1 MNNQE
6 AQASALI
13 PPLASVSVSV
23 SMRTVRPLACQ
34 FLIRKNMNLAG
45 NQSEPLSLS
54 LSCDLLF
61 MSMFITSVKA

>member
-6 AQASALI
+6 ALASALI

-54 LSCDLLF
+54 L
-61 MSMFITSVKA
+61 M